1 MRDEEGP
8 YILPSEVE
16 KAIKGMGDNKPKGDE
31 DVPGDVLLGE
41 DCLRV
46 MTQLINKIYDTGEW
60 PTDFTEDTILT
71 PWSRGLLEKLIDCQ
85 LVNKFTAFYGT
96 RMLIAAFTSYHNSLK
111 EEANCCKMQRPLRSQ
126 PHRTYS
132 KDSSEDA

>member
-16 KAIKGMGDNKPKGDE
+16 KAVKGMRDKKPTGDE

-46 MTQLINKIYDTGEW
+46 MTQLINRIYDTG
-60 PTDFTEDTILT
+60 
-71 PWSRGLLEKLIDCQ
+71 
-85 LVNKFTAFYGT
+85 
-96 RMLIAAFTSYHNSLK
+96 
-111 EEANCCKMQRPLRSQ
+111 
-126 PHRTYS
+126 
-132 KDSSEDA
+132 